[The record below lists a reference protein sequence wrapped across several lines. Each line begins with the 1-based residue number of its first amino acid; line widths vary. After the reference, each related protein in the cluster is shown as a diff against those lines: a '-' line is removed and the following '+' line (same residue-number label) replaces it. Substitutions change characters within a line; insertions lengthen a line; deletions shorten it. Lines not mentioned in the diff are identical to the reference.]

1 MSFYKI
7 TDPKE
12 RRRMIEKLAQTRK
25 NVQEQFLDEK
35 LGKIESSESL
45 KTFFKPVTESQR
57 ELTKEIKEQL
67 TPIRDKVLRLPS
79 QTLAITPPT
88 LTEEELMMVGPI
100 AKNYLNKY
108 IDLEEDV
115 DMVFGIYGEG
125 GREKIGSKEVTFN
138 GNDLIIEGKTYQG
151 TRGLW
156 ELIVSNEP
164 DDRIYDDDDLDNYTE
179 IMIKTNAMRREYDPA
194 NPRPRSSTSWK
205 WKKVVKGIWD
215 EYKAS
220 FGGTGTKTIVIPSDP
235 NALLERLDL
244 LMASREAGNTGT
256 RNELVSICD
265 ELLRQKI
272 INKNEYKNIMLRL

>member
-35 LGKIESSESL
+35 IGKFESSESL

-194 NPRPRSSTSWK
+194 NPRPRSSTSLK

>member
-25 NVQEQFLDEK
+25 NVREQFLDEK
-35 LGKIESSESL
+35 IGKFESSESL

-88 LTEEELMMVGPI
+88 LTEEEMMKIGPV
-100 AKNYLNKY
+100 AVRHLNKY
-108 IDLEEDV
+108 FDLEEDV
-115 DMVFGIYGEG
+115 DMVFGIHAGEG
-125 GREKIGSKEVTFN
+125 IWKIGNKKVTFN
-138 GNDLIIEGKTYQG
+138 GNDLIIEGNTYKG

-164 DDRIYDDDDLDNYTE
+164 DDGIYDDDDLDNYTE
-179 IMIKTNAMRREYDPA
+179 IMIKTNA
-194 NPRPRSSTSWK
+194 
-205 WKKVVKGIWD
+205 
-215 EYKAS
+215 
-220 FGGTGTKTIVIPSDP
+220 
-235 NALLERLDL
+235 
-244 LMASREAGNTGT
+244 
-256 RNELVSICD
+256 
-265 ELLRQKI
+265 
-272 INKNEYKNIMLRL
+272 

>member
-194 NPRPRSSTSWK
+194 NPRPRSSTSLK

>member
-35 LGKIESSESL
+35 LGKIESSQSL

-179 IMIKTNAMRREYDPA
+179 IMIKTNAMRRNYDPA
-194 NPRPRSSTSWK
+194 NPRPRSSTSLK

-220 FGGTGTKTIVIPSDP
+220 FKGTGTKTIVIPSDP

>member
-35 LGKIESSESL
+35 LGKIESSQSL

-100 AKNYLNKY
+100 AKKYLNKY
-108 IDLEEDV
+108 I
-115 DMVFGIYGEG
+115 
-125 GREKIGSKEVTFN
+125 
-138 GNDLIIEGKTYQG
+138 
-151 TRGLW
+151 
-156 ELIVSNEP
+156 
-164 DDRIYDDDDLDNYTE
+164 E
-179 IMIKTNAMRREYDPA
+179 I
-194 NPRPRSSTSWK
+194 
-205 WKKVVKGIWD
+205 
-215 EYKAS
+215 
-220 FGGTGTKTIVIPSDP
+220 
-235 NALLERLDL
+235 
-244 LMASREAGNTGT
+244 
-256 RNELVSICD
+256 
-265 ELLRQKI
+265 
-272 INKNEYKNIMLRL
+272 